1 MCGGN
6 GGALVRIAKQP
17 TSRNVC
23 EDDTSFELCPV
34 FLPLAGVGT
43 VAQITDGFGLV
54 CIKGIF
60 LGVCL
65 GHPCD
70 MGKKAP
76 PVN

>member
-1 MCGGN
+1 
-6 GGALVRIAKQP
+6 
-17 TSRNVC
+17 
-23 EDDTSFELCPV
+23 
-34 FLPLAGVGT
+34 
-43 VAQITDGFGLV
+43 LV